1 MRRCIRQVLVN
12 AAIVMV
18 SITFMLGT
26 AEFFCRTFVDD
37 GMHYHLEMWKYAAR
51 LKRISHDP
59 AIGHEHVP
67 SARAKLMGVDVQIN
81 DHGLRGPSITSPKPD
96 DVHRIVLL
104 GDSMVFGWG
113 VALSD
118 TLSERLQKN
127 LSAEADDTYEVIN
140 AGVGNYNTT
149 MEVAHFLSKAAMLQP
164 DTIILAYFINDAE
177 LTPNHDAVSRIK
189 SSSYLAVLLEGAF
202 DTIARRFFWRK
213 DWKDYYHDLYRK
225 NTGGWSSATDSIRKL
240 SEYCHEENIQLIMV
254 NIPELRELDPYPFS
268 KVTSLLANLAES
280 LSLPFI
286 DLLPAVRDI
295 NPQDLWVTVPDP
307 HPNAHANRFLAE
319 YLASSL
325 RRNDGII
332 STPASVITPK

>member
-1 MRRCIRQVLVN
+1 
-12 AAIVMV
+12 
-18 SITFMLGT
+18 
-26 AEFFCRTFVDD
+26 
-37 GMHYHLEMWKYAAR
+37 MWKYAAR
-51 LKRISHDP
+51 LKRISPDP

-67 SARAKLMGVDVQIN
+67 GARAKLMGVDVEIN

-118 TLSERLQKN
+118 TLSERLKKN
-127 LSAEADDTYEVIN
+127 LTAKEHGTYEVIN

-149 MEVAHFLSKAAMLQP
+149 MEVAHFLSKAEILQP

-177 LTPNHDAVSRIK
+177 LVPNHDAVGKIK
-189 SSSYLAVLLEGAF
+189 SSSYLAIVLEGAF
-202 DTIARRFFWRK
+202 DTIARRFFGRK
-213 DWKDYYHDLYRK
+213 AWKDYYRDLYRE
-225 NTGGWSSATDSIRKL
+225 NAAGWFAANESIRKL
-240 SEYCHEENIQLIMV
+240 SEYCHDKNIQLIMV

-268 KVTSLLANLAES
+268 NVTTLLADLADS

-286 DLLPAVRDI
+286 DLLPAVHDI

-307 HPNAHANRFLAE
+307 HPNTHANRVFAE
-319 YLASSL
+319 YLASAL
-325 RRNDGII
+325 RFNDGVI
-332 STPASVITPK
+332 STPVSVITPK